1 MPQTPLKLATLLLLA
16 GGISAQAAAETF
28 TVRIENVSAADALK
42 LSNGKT
48 EAVGVAPVLYVIHTN
63 RAPLFTSG
71 EPDRG
76 KGLEALAEDGPTG
89 PLEKSLKGQPGI
101 VHVGSTDTPV
111 GAGSPGD
118 IWPGQA
124 FEFKVTAKP
133 GERLTIATMFAQSN
147 DLFYAPREE
156 GIALFDANGKPIGG
170 DVTSQ
175 ILLWDAGTEG
185 QRGAGAGAEP
195 GTAAAC
201 PQHGTRRAWRCPAH
215 HRGEGRLSLSHR
227 PRGAPRHHHAW
238 PSGDAL
244 NGPRDAGGRRRFA
257 PSPLSQ
263 RTGVLERSG

>member
-1 MPQTPLKLATLLLLA
+1 MSKRISALATMLLA
-16 GGISAQAAAETF
+16 IGSVSAQAADEMF
-28 TVRIENVSAADALK
+28 TVRVENVSVGNILK

-48 EAVGVAPVLYVIHTN
+48 VAVAVAPVLYVIHTN

-111 GAGSPGD
+111 GASSAGD

-147 DLFYAPREE
+147 DLFYASPCSTPAASQSAATLPRKFCS
-156 GIALFDANGKPIGG
+156 GM
-170 DVTSQ
+170 
-175 ILLWDAGTEG
+175 
-185 QRGAGAGAEP
+185 R
-195 GTAAAC
+195 
-201 PQHGTRRAWRCPAH
+201 
-215 HRGEGRLSLSHR
+215 
-227 PRGAPRHHHAW
+227 APRSTRNRASARTKRRCNLPPTRDPPSMAW
-238 PSGDAL
+238 CGRS
-244 NGPRDAGGRRRFA
+244 PR
-257 PSPLSQ
+257 
-263 RTGVLERSG
+263 

>member
-1 MPQTPLKLATLLLLA
+1 MRRLPETGAVCVNHDMIPRNWAVRPLRRAQASVLKFQRKRPTMSKRICVLATLLLA
-16 GGISAQAAAETF
+16 IGGVSAQAADQTF
-28 TVRIENVSAADALK
+28 TVRLENVSAANALK

-48 EAVGVAPVLYVIHTN
+48 EPVGVAPVLYVIHTN

-111 GAGSPGD
+111 GASSAGD

-147 DLFYAPREE
+147 DLFYAR
-156 GIALFDANGKPIGG
+156 GKPIRG

-175 ILLWDAGTEG
+175 ILLWDAGTEVNE
-185 QRGAGAGAEP
+185 EP
-195 GTAAAC
+195 GLGPNQA
-201 PQHGTRRAWRCPAH
+201 PLHLPPTRDP
-215 HRGEGRLSLSHR
+215 
-227 PRGAPRHHHAW
+227 
-238 PSGDAL
+238 PSM
-244 NGPRDAGGRRRFA
+244 
-257 PSPLSQ
+257 
-263 RTGVLERSG
+263 